1 MGWTNK
7 PSDFTKV
14 IETDLTDRQR
24 KIVIDALQGVVLQSP
39 VDTGAFRA
47 SHRVSINQTDQSFNE
62 AEKDKGGGS
71 TISKGTSALS
81 RLVPFSIVYIQT
93 NAPYA
98 TAIEFGQYPNPVK
111 KGSYDKKAKKYV
123 IKSVGGFSQQA
134 PQGVYST
141 TFNYI
146 AQKYGG

>member
-24 KIVIDALQGVVLQSP
+24 KIVIDALGGVVLQSP

-47 SHRVSINQTDQSFNE
+47 SHRVSINQIDQSFNE
-62 AEKDKGGGS
+62 TEKDKGGGS
-71 TISKGTSALS
+71 TISKGTSVLS
-81 RLVPFSIVYIQT
+81 RLVPYSTVYIQT

-98 TAIEFGQYPNPVK
+98 KKIEFGGFTTSPETEK
-111 KGSYDKKAKKYV
+111 TS
-123 IKSVGGFSQQA
+123 GGFSRQA
-134 PQGVYST
+134 PQGVYGL

>member
-24 KIVIDALQGVVLQSP
+24 KIVIDALGGVVMSSP
-39 VDTGAFRA
+39 VDEGSFRA
-47 SHRVSINQTDQSFNE
+47 SHRVSINQPDMGFNE
-62 AEKDKGGGS
+62 SEKDKNGTP
-71 TISKGTSALS
+71 TINKGEAVIS
-81 RLVPFSIVYIQT
+81 RLVPYSTVYIQT

-98 TAIEFGQYPNPVK
+98 KKIEFGGFTTIPETEK
-111 KGSYDKKAKKYV
+111 TK
-123 IKSVGGFSQQA
+123 GGFSRNA
-134 PQGVYST
+134 PQGVYGI

-146 AQKYGG
+146 TQKYGG

>member
-7 PSDFTKV
+7 PSAFTKT
-14 IETDLTDRQR
+14 IEADLTKKQKD
-24 KIVIDALQGVVLQSP
+24 IVIDALQGVVLQSP

-81 RLVPFSIVYIQT
+81 RLVPYSVVYIQT

-98 TAIEFGQYPNPVK
+98 NKIEFGGFTTKPETEK
-111 KGSYDKKAKKYV
+111 TK
-123 IKSVGGFSQQA
+123 GGFSRNA
-134 PQGVYST
+134 PKGVYGI

>member
-7 PSDFTKV
+7 PSSFIQTV
-14 IETDLTDRQR
+14 EADLTKRQ
-24 KIVIDALQGVVLQSP
+24 KDIVIDALGGVVLQSP

-47 SHRVSINQTDQSFNE
+47 SHRVSINQTDQSYNE
-62 AEKDKGGGS
+62 AEKDKGGAS
-71 TISKGTSALS
+71 TISKGASALS
-81 RLVPFSIVYIQT
+81 RLVPYSNVYIQT
-93 NAPYA
+93 NSPYG
-98 TAIEFGQYPNPVK
+98 TKIEYGNFT
-111 KGSYDKKAKKYV
+111 DKPSTPKTT
-123 IKSVGGFSQQA
+123 GGYSKQA